1 MSTTTIIPASDR
13 QRWKDSTVDS
23 RQSFPATGN
32 FDLIDNSWG
41 LLMIH
46 NDDVVSP
53 GEGFDMHQHDN
64 AEIVTWI
71 MDGSLRHRDSEGT
84 DTILKAGHA
93 QAISAGRGVRHSEVN
108 AAGFTSSATLHVI
121 QMWLPPDEENTDP
134 RHGEADFTESIAH
147 SRRTGE
153 FFTVAAGKDRAPFAN
168 RMNFRQT
175 DSSFTPPTPLSIG
188 SAGAQL
194 DIAHL
199 EEGKSSTIATSHYV
213 HLFVAKGTVQ
223 AKTAGSTP
231 GDEEENLT
239 LSEGDVLRIDNSAN
253 SEDPANS
260 EEPITLTASAD
271 AVILAWHMDYSARD
285 RKQRTK

>member
-1 MSTTTIIPASDR
+1 M
-13 QRWKDSTVDS
+13 DS

-213 HLFVAKGTVQ
+213 HLFVARGTVQ
-223 AKTAGSTP
+223 AKTAGNTP

-285 RKQRTK
+285 RKQRAK